1 MSRKRR
7 NQKTDQYESKRAIF
21 EIPQFVKIEGLRGKT
36 KFKPSD
42 PISPIFGRKV
52 KDVEVPEVKVVET
65 GDVDTRYD
73 TFRDERSKKMSAE
86 ERAKYDEFKAT
97 IHTDDSREKF
107 LGTPVY
113 KPTEAEEQRNQP
125 KKPSLIKPIG
135 VGAQETVESNEPS
148 FYYDARKSEEDYQK
162 PTPTNYEEVI
172 NRHHEPKAPKIEN
185 DDFEIYAKPQL
196 HSVDEI
202 EDTILV
208 RPFEDEVFEE
218 TYEPKVEKRTE
229 PKVSKQ
235 LKSEVD
241 YKLPN
246 VEMFDKKDL
255 TLDDKPEWLLN
266 QIEMINSTLAQ
277 FQVDGRVAGTKKGPT
292 VTRYEISL
300 EPGVNVKRV
309 SHLENNIMMNL
320 AAETIR
326 IEAPI
331 PGKPYV
337 GIEVPNEVPEI
348 VKFGNVVN
356 HEQFTKDLD
365 HPLKVALGVDI
376 DGTNIYTDIT
386 KMPHGLIA
394 GATNSGKSVCVN
406 TILVSLLL
414 KNKPDDLKLILIDPK
429 MVELTPY
436 NNLPHLITP
445 VITDAKMAATALK
458 WVVEE
463 METRYK
469 TFAENRSRDIK
480 SFNENLLTGIA
491 VGEKM
496 PYIVV
501 VIDELADLMAVAAN
515 DVEDSIAR
523 ITSKARAAG
532 IHLLVATQRPST
544 DVVKGTI
551 KSNIPTRIAFRVA
564 SFVDSTT
571 ILDGAGAEKLLGKGD
586 MLLKEGDRLIRLQGA
601 WIPDNEI
608 YKVTDFIRKQADPD
622 YLFEHNDLVQKVK
635 ILEDTSDELFE
646 PVARYVVEEQKC
658 SINTI
663 QKTFE
668 VGFNRAQTLVQAL
681 EKYNIVSEQE
691 GNKAREVLVT
701 MDELEEILGN
711 R

>member
-135 VGAQETVESNEPS
+135 VGTQETVESNEPS
-148 FYYDARKSEEDYQK
+148 FYYDAKKSEEEYQK

-185 DDFEIYAKPQL
+185 NDFEIYAKPQL

-229 PKVSKQ
+229 PTVSKQ

-320 AAETIR
+320 AAET
-326 IEAPI
+326 
-331 PGKPYV
+331 
-337 GIEVPNEVPEI
+337 
-348 VKFGNVVN
+348 VN

-480 SFNENLLTGIA
+480 SFNENLLTGSA

-601 WIPDNEI
+601 WILI
-608 YKVTDFIRKQADPD
+608 MKFIRLLTLLENKPIQTT
-622 YLFEHNDLVQKVK
+622 YL
-635 ILEDTSDELFE
+635 
-646 PVARYVVEEQKC
+646 
-658 SINTI
+658 NTMI
-663 QKTFE
+663 
-668 VGFNRAQTLVQAL
+668 
-681 EKYNIVSEQE
+681 
-691 GNKAREVLVT
+691 
-701 MDELEEILGN
+701 
-711 R
+711 